1 MSYIRIN
8 NPHDFQGSILL
19 LIDLFNEVSVV
30 VYIHAYVYMSG
41 LVSFSDP
48 TVYIGSGERVGF
60 CSPCRNVGRAHQIAL
75 ILLHNPLYVIYVHW
89 TQMSL
94 RDASGIYGF
103 IRAS

>member
-1 MSYIRIN
+1 MTFREVR
-8 NPHDFQGSILL
+8 ILL

-75 ILLHNPLYVIYVHW
+75 RIIAQPIVCHIHW